1 MKKLKYQKIKEDIVD
16 KIQSSEYKPN
26 QILPSESQL
35 CKFYDVSRITVRKA
49 LDELIYEDIIY
60 SIKGKGSFVKE
71 NPLDG
76 LSRVHSFTEA
86 INLQNKE
93 TTKKVIEFKIIDVDE
108 KTKNKMKLGNKD
120 KVYLIKT
127 LYFADKEPYC
137 VNTSILPVK
146 LFEKL
151 DFFDL
156 NNNSLYQTLINFYKL
171 SHTRANQ
178 TLEATVGNAYINNI
192 LELPKE
198 KPLLKI
204 NGTSY
209 GMINGNEVV
218 FEIYESYIITDYS
231 GYYVEK

>member
-1 MKKLKYQKIKEDIVD
+1 MKKLKYKTIKDDIVK
-16 KIQSSEYKPN
+16 KIQNAEYKPN
-26 QILPSESQL
+26 QILPSESKL
-35 CKFYDVSRITVRKA
+35 CKIYDVSRITVRKA

-60 SIKGKGSFVKE
+60 SIKGKGSFVKD
-71 NPLDG
+71 NPLDSF
-76 LSRVHSFTEA
+76 SRVHSFTEA
-86 INLQNKE
+86 INLQSKN
-93 TTKKVIEFKIIDVDE
+93 TTKKIIEFDIIEPNE
-108 KTKNKMKLGNKD
+108 KTKKKMNLSNND
-120 KVYLIKT
+120 KIYKIKT
-127 LYFADKEPYC
+127 LYFADNEPYC

-178 TLEATVGNAYINNI
+178 TLAATIGNIYVNNL

-204 NGTSY
+204 DGTSY
-209 GMINGNEVV
+209 GMINGKEVI